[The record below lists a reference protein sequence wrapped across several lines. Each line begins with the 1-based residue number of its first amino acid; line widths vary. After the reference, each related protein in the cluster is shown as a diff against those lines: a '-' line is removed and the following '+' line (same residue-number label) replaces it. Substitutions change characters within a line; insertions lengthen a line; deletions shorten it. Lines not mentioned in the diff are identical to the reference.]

1 MNLTVSVPRSDHP
14 PITTMVFIGDSHIF
28 GTCWN
33 HSMGLFSIWRG
44 RNNLIDN
51 FMMTM
56 TMTPEVQTLVDSRNI
71 TKPLVEVL
79 FVGQWRLRKQWR
91 VVISVR
97 HMENSA
103 KTSGVRSFRSDYW
116 LMLARSFSF
125 PGTAVWLLLQ
135 KSSSE
140 TRWNKLSS
148 ELCAMHPRNFSGCTR
163 ASCPLPK

>member
-1 MNLTVSVPRSDHP
+1 
-14 PITTMVFIGDSHIF
+14 
-28 GTCWN
+28 
-33 HSMGLFSIWRG
+33 
-44 RNNLIDN
+44 
-51 FMMTM
+51 
-56 TMTPEVQTLVDSRNI
+56 MTPEVQTLVDSRDI

-103 KTSGVRSFRSDYW
+103 KTSGFRSFRSDYW
-116 LMLARSFSF
+116 LMLARSLSA

-140 TRWNKLSS
+140 TRWNKHSS

-163 ASCPLPK
+163 ASCPVPKSARPILPCVHWSCQSLHDSAENRLSRPCEEHRLWGGGSKLSHGDIHGCGPKWKT